1 MKLVTYAEPC
11 TSTTQGIALWH
22 QGDLLALPPAERQRL
37 GVDLL
42 DLIQAGMPALQDAE
56 ALLRKFGRPLEPGGI
71 RYLPPVM
78 RPPKIICVG
87 LNYLDHTEESHF
99 KQPDYPTL
107 FGRFTSSMTGHLQPI
122 VRPRCSGHLDFEG
135 EMVVYVGRGGRHIA
149 KDNALDH
156 VIGYSICNDASIRDV
171 QFRTPQWTV
180 GKNFDNTGAIGPY
193 FVSADEL
200 PAGGKGLHI
209 ETRLNGKVE
218 QSANTSDM
226 VFDVAT
232 LIELLSEAMTLT
244 PGDVIVSGTPAGVG
258 FARKPP
264 LWMKAGGSVEVEVEG
279 LGILRNPIANET

>member
-135 EMVVYVGRGGRHIA
+135 EMVVYIGRGGRHIA

-264 LWMKAGGSVEVEVEG
+264 LWMKAGDSVEVEVEG